1 VDVGLQKVL
10 KAVSRSFYLTLRF
23 LPSNFRKPT
32 SLAYLVARASDTIAD
47 YRSAEVTE
55 RLQWL
60 TNLRQRVVGDTSEV
74 PVSPEWLKEHPHQGE
89 QTLIVEL
96 PRVFQW
102 IEHQPEQQ
110 QKHISEVL
118 VVIIDGQ
125 ISDLEYFEQNAPS
138 DGAVKP
144 FESEQQLDTYT
155 YAVAGCVG
163 EFWTKV
169 GLATQPAY
177 SRLDKDTLLNVGI
190 QYGKG
195 LQLINILRDV
205 QSDEAIGR
213 CYLPVNGESRSLWE
227 TRKGLLEKAEAYLQ
241 AGVRYSKSLSD
252 WRTRWATLLPA
263 KLGIETLVLLKQQTP
278 ENWKQPVKISRSKVY
293 QVMWQ
298 SLWNLR

>member
-1 VDVGLQKVL
+1 MDVSLQQVL
-10 KAVSRSFYLTLRF
+10 KSVSRSFYLTLRF
-23 LPSNFRKPT
+23 LPSSFREPT

-47 YRSAEVTE
+47 YRLAEVTE

-60 TNLRQRVVGDTSEV
+60 IRLRQRVVGDSEEIPTS
-74 PVSPEWLKEHPHQGE
+74 PAWLKEHPHQGE
-89 QTLIVEL
+89 QTLMVEL
-96 PRVFQW
+96 PKVFHW
-102 IEHQPEQQ
+102 IAQQPVEL
-110 QKHISEVL
+110 QKYIVEVL
-118 VVIIDGQ
+118 TVIIDGQ
-125 ISDLEYFEQNAPS
+125 ISDLEYFELNALS
-138 DGAVKP
+138 GEKVKP
-144 FESEQQLDTYT
+144 FQGEEQLDAYT